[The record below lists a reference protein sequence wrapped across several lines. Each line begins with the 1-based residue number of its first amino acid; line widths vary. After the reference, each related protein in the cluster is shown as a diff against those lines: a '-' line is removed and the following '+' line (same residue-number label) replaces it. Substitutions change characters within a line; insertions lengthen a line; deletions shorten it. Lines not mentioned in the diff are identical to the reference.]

1 MYLSDSRYE
10 DYNHN
15 ATENIQ
21 GHSQTEHVHIYT
33 RERRSV
39 TKNKFSDVK
48 AQKVNCHG
56 IQRPEMQFNQS

>member
-21 GHSQTEHVHIYT
+21 GHSQTEHVPIYTYT
-33 RERRSV
+33 RERRSD

-48 AQKVNCHG
+48 AQKVRLSWHTKTRNA
-56 IQRPEMQFNQS
+56 I

>member
-33 RERRSV
+33 RERRSD

-48 AQKVNCHG
+48 AQKVRLSWHTKTRNA
-56 IQRPEMQFNQS
+56 I